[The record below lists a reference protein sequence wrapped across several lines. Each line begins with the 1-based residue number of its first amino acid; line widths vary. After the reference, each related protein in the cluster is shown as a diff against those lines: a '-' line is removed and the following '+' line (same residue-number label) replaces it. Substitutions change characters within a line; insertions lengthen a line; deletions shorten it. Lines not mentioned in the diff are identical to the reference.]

1 MTLSS
6 TRRCARPENHFSQI
20 LRYLL
25 ANDSFPLKSFLI
37 FAFLYFLEA
46 KFKGL
51 IQFLHPIVRKQS
63 KGKNTN
69 KAWKEN
75 KVFAEGC
82 RNLKYLQ
89 PFRIRVKEKLCN
101 RYRYEIFLR
110 RYSRVDSISFSL
122 LSVNQLFIGTKTF
135 NKTNQT
141 ASRKSR
147 YLLCTSEWNQFMLF
161 NPHYD
166 VVLYTKPK
174 WISRSLMRV

>member
-1 MTLSS
+1 MLGLKITS
-6 TRRCARPENHFSQI
+6 R
-20 LRYLL
+20 RYLDTCL

-46 KFKGL
+46 KFKGV

-110 RYSRVDSISFSL
+110 IQGLIQSPSLCFRWINSL
-122 LSVNQLFIGTKTF
+122 LAQKHSTKPTRQLRANLDTCCARLNEI
-135 NKTNQT
+135 N
-141 ASRKSR
+141 
-147 YLLCTSEWNQFMLF
+147 LCFLIRIMMLF
-161 NPHYD
+161 CIQNQSGFRDH
-166 VVLYTKPK
+166 
-174 WISRSLMRV
+174 